1 MAKHVGFLLLIG
13 IGLSAIAAASYGG
26 SIGELEFAD
35 IEEHLESL
43 TSASTSI
50 GDIKDAVVPYL
61 NNWRSKRSSSSSV
74 ENADT
79 ESSNASVEP
88 TKKPSSSELPGIIR
102 EKRSIDK
109 EEKRSGLD
117 DYLKKLKEVL
127 SVPKAAG
134 ELAKKVKIMVE
145 KVNNISESLCKNCQ
159 DDDDEDDYYY
169 DDDDDLYRFRRNV
182 EDENP
187 ETTFEELVGLVQ
199 NINSRLVNR
208 TKSLINAGL
217 DAARKA
223 VKVAFAMASEGL
235 NPSETASEDTNFDNS
250 SQTVQRIR
258 RSTPGIPILEY
269 LEEVKQLLVVFLM
282 DTEFIV
288 SDIFQSLSP
297 QGKEAVQTILSALK
311 KVLYIIRHIFNDP
324 LGSVAQFKSSL
335 DRTLIEVKR
344 VILDVT
350 EKVKGQ
356 VLKTLQEIPRLVQV
370 YKYRLER
377 GRRSSE
383 GRETTEPKDVS
394 NPVQHDPQPPSS
406 NATTANPLVKGLNGL
421 TNLTESVSEILD
433 VVFDLTDIFSLRRKR
448 DIDGEETEGKT
459 SLNIFI
465 EGMENG
471 TLQVL
476 ANTKELIGRTI
487 QELGQNVD
495 LGLQRIS
502 SALSR
507 QRRSAEDQ
515 FEVIKMFLRELLEA
529 ISIQLKKWF
538 EEAILFKRQLLPYN
552 GNGEEILRAIKL
564 KIDLARKSIGD
575 FLTVPDLS
583 PPSLEEFEETDD
595 SEVEIEGKKIV
606 SRKRRFVLMDTLVG
620 MLAAKATSTVAGW
633 IYQTA
638 NHFTS
643 DYLRNPQTE
652 EQDLN
657 TINRMKR
664 ESDNSL
670 LTEIIR
676 FPGRVLEGII
686 QRGKK
691 RADAIRKVITGQ
703 ETEDDSDAIYPGRR

>member
-61 NNWRSKRSSSSSV
+61 NNWRSKR
-74 ENADT
+74 
-79 ESSNASVEP
+79 
-88 TKKPSSSELPGIIR
+88 GIIR

-383 GRETTEPKDVS
+383 GETTEPKDVS